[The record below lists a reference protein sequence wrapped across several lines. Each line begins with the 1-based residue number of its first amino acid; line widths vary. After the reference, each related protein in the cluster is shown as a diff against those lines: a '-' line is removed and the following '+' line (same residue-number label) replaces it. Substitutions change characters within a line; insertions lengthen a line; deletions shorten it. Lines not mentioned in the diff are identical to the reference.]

1 MLVALV
7 ATVSG
12 ATAVATA
19 AWTAELTAVLLPG
32 AVAKVT
38 VNRTVACKV
47 LPVCKRWRLPG
58 RGAGAAATALM
69 GVTTAVTGILPF
81 VTLARA
87 CCRSA
92 ATSAT

>member
-1 MLVALV
+1 MLMALAV
-7 ATVSG
+7 TVKG

-19 AWTAELTAVLLPG
+19 DPIAACTAASLPG
-32 AVAKVT
+32 AVAKAA

-58 RGAGAAATALM
+58 RGAGAAASALM
-69 GVTTAVTGILPF
+69 GVTTAVTGMLPF

-87 CCRSA
+87 CWRSA

>member
-1 MLVALV
+1 MLVTLV
-7 ATVSG
+7 VTVSG

-19 AWTAELTAVLLPG
+19 AWTAACTAELLPG
-32 AVAKVT
+32 AFAKVA

-47 LPVCKRWRLPG
+47 LPACKRWRLLA
-58 RGAGAAATALM
+58 RGAAAAASTLI
-69 GVTTAVTGILPF
+69 GVTTAVTGMLLF

-92 ATSAT
+92 ATSAI

>member
-7 ATVSG
+7 VTVSG

-19 AWTAELTAVLLPG
+19 SWAAVFTAVLLPG
-32 AVAKVT
+32 AVAKVA

-47 LPVCKRWRLPG
+47 LPVCRRWRLLG
-58 RGAGAAATALM
+58 RGASAAAAALM

-87 CCRSA
+87 CWRSA